1 MSLILLHVTASTAQD
16 LWLFCH
22 KLLHEAGHLFLGII
36 SISRAICIFLMS
48 LLRKDNHM
56 MEKLHIKVTWV
67 LLHLLETLLLLCETA
82 THLVD
87 TVFMICVGLSR
98 ALRGALSLLVLSLR
112 SLQGILVSALEAEK
126 REKKQGED
134 EEAEEEKQRVKPGP
148 VYVWRNSLLKQYLS
162 DTDCQKPFEH

>member
-1 MSLILLHVTASTAQD
+1 M
-16 LWLFCH
+16 
-22 KLLHEAGHLFLGII
+22 
-36 SISRAICIFLMS
+36 
-48 LLRKDNHM
+48 
-56 MEKLHIKVTWV
+56 
-67 LLHLLETLLLLCETA
+67 
-82 THLVD
+82 
-87 TVFMICVGLSR
+87 
-98 ALRGALSLLVLSLR
+98 LSLR